1 MKHDEINIK
10 DVSTASLMVGSY
22 KTGKG
27 NYITF
32 DNAHRTLEPN
42 EEIQILIC
50 LDSVRWEE
58 LLEYFEIMVKDY

>member
-1 MKHDEINIK
+1 MKNDEIDVK
-10 DVSTASLMVGSY
+10 DISTASLMVGSF

-42 EEIQILIC
+42 EEI
-50 LDSVRWEE
+50 
-58 LLEYFEIMVKDY
+58 